1 MQIVMNVG
9 LVALVSLAASFL
21 LLAKLHRQL
30 SHMIEGRIYQERSQ
44 SWPVGVHAKYR
55 ASPKELVLHITSFGL
70 LGIAIGLLV
79 YLEQQLLLPLI
90 VGALALVAFFFLT
103 KEIRSNFPVEEERNR
118 SIFEGHKRR

>member
-1 MQIVMNVG
+1 MQIILNVG

-30 SHMIEGRIYQERSQ
+30 SYLIEGRIYQERSQ
-44 SWPVGVHAKYR
+44 NWPVGVHAKYR
-55 ASPKELVLHITSFGL
+55 ASPKELMLHIVSFSL

-90 VGALALVAFFFLT
+90 VGFLALLT
-103 KEIRSNFPVEEERNR
+103 FYLLTQEVRKNFPLEEQRNR
-118 SIFEGHKRR
+118 SVFEPHKRR